1 VKKIGVLFTMKEV
14 EGVRYIALNGY
25 PDWSATTMT
34 TQTTARR
41 LLTEAE
47 AAAQLTVQ
55 TATLRRWRW
64 SGDGPQFI
72 KVGRLVRY
80 DPDVLGAFVD
90 AGRRSST
97 SAQGPGQT

>member
-1 VKKIGVLFTMKEV
+1 MASD
-14 EGVRYIALNGY
+14 RYL
-25 PDWSATTMT
+25 DWSATMT
-34 TQTTARR
+34 AQTTARR

-47 AAAQLTVQ
+47 AAAHLTVK

-80 DPDVLGAFVD
+80 DADVLAKFID
-90 AGRRSST
+90 TGRRSST
-97 SAQGPGQT
+97 SERAPGQS